1 MELLKKA
8 FIKDYKNTG
17 SPEVRVR
24 YGVTAGIIG
33 LLINLLLFGL
43 KLTVG
48 LISGSVT
55 IIADAVNNLSDA
67 GSSVVTLIGF
77 RLAGKPADK
86 EHPFGH
92 ARYEYITGLI
102 VSFVVL
108 AIGLMLGKSSVEK
121 ILSPEEVTADIYT
134 AVVLVIAICGKIF
147 QMLMYRSFGQSVHSL
162 ALEACAQDSR
172 NDIISTS
179 VVLAATMIMSVTGVM
194 IDGYAGLLISV
205 FIVAGSVKLLRETMN
220 PLLGEKPDKAL
231 VDRIKSALL
240 SYEGVLGIHDMMIHT
255 YGEGRTYVMVHV
267 EVSASDSI
275 VKSHELIDGI
285 ERDFREK
292 QGIIM
297 SIHMDPVEKDNPL
310 LNRLE
315 PRIVSE
321 IKKLNDRL
329 SVHDFRVVSGES
341 RVSVLFDVEAPY
353 GEKVS
358 LSVLE
363 NTAKVVA
370 EGIYPDLE
378 FDFIINIENSYV

>member
-92 ARYEYITGLI
+92 ARYEYITALI

-134 AVVLVIAICGKIF
+134 AVVLVIAVCGKIF
-147 QMLMYRSFGQSVHSL
+147 QMLMYRSFGKSVHSL

-220 PLLGEKPDKAL
+220 PLLGEKPDKAF

-370 EGIYPDLE
+370 EEIYPDLD